1 MQTTG
6 AFPYHNVVYSKV
18 CFADQFN
25 CP

>member
-6 AFPYHNVVYSKV
+6 ALAYHNVVYSKV